1 MTLKKDGLNRRE
13 LVLGAAGALAAPA
26 ILSTLPS
33 VAEAAA
39 PMQGAA
45 HPTHYRFKLGAFE
58 VTTIWDG
65 AIQLD
70 GPHPIFGENV
80 MQEDV
85 AALAKENFLPE
96 TRMEISFTPVIVNTG
111 SELIMFDSGNGD
123 GRRPNAGQLSATL
136 AKAGFTAEQI
146 DVVVLTHF
154 HPDHIGGLMEGG
166 QPLFPNARYVTGAA
180 EYDFWSPPAMA
191 EGNLARVGKLVQSN
205 VVPFAEKTTFVKPGD
220 DVVTGIQAVGAAG
233 HTPGHMAYHFESEG
247 RRLLAWADTTNHYV
261 ASLQRPDWHVRFDMD
276 KEAAAASRKRV
287 LDMVAAD
294 RIPATGYHMPF
305 PAVGFVE
312 AQGSGY
318 RWIPA
323 SYQLNL

>member
-1 MTLKKDGLNRRE
+1 MPTRSKALTRRE
-13 LVLGAAGALAAPA
+13 AAFAAAGVLAAPA
-26 ILSTLPS
+26 LLTTLSS

-39 PMQGAA
+39 PMQGAST
-45 HPTHYRFKLGAFE
+45 PSHYRFKLGGFE
-58 VTTIWDG
+58 VTTISDG

-70 GPHPIFGENV
+70 GPHPIFGQNQT
-80 MQEDV
+80 QEDV
-85 AALAKENFLPE
+85 ARLAEENHLPGN
-96 TRMEISFTPVIVNTG
+96 RMEISFTPVIVNTG
-111 SELIMFDSGNGD
+111 NEVVMFDAGNGN
-123 GRRPNAGQLSATL
+123 GRRPNAGQLAEAL
-136 AKAGFTAEQI
+136 GRAGFTRDQI

-166 QPLFPNARYVTGAA
+166 EALFPNARYVTSAA
-180 EYDFWSPPAMA
+180 EYDFWSPPEMA

-205 VVPFAEKTTFVKPGD
+205 VVPFAEKMTFLKPGD
-220 DVVTGIQAVGAAG
+220 DVVSGIQAVGAFG

-247 RRLLAWADTTNHYV
+247 RRLLAWADATNHYV

-276 KEAAAASRKRV
+276 KEAAAATRRRL

-305 PAVGFVE
+305 PAVGYVE
-312 AQGSGY
+312 QQGSSY
-318 RWIPA
+318 RWVPA